1 MSGRRPQGRARTVAV
16 AASIAFH
23 VLVLAVLARFLVQVA
38 TYAEPPVVQVVL
50 VRPQTSPP
58 RPGPARA
65 ERRETSRRTPLQL
78 HAPVAAPPGVET
90 LPLAPEAAPLPDT
103 LPGDARQALR
113 GLAGCDSPR
122 LTREE
127 RERCDARRWA
137 KTGPPDPKLNLDLT
151 GRYAVNPE
159 PFLSRRP
166 TKGCRARA
174 TGDVDPMGDTGNA
187 RAGVTCVVPF

>member
-1 MSGRRPQGRARTVAV
+1 MSGRRPQGRARTLAV

-50 VRPQTSPP
+50 VSPHTSPP
-58 RPGPARA
+58 RPESART
-65 ERRETSRRTPLQL
+65 ERREAPRRTPLQL

-90 LPLAPEAAPLPDT
+90 LPLAPQAAPPPDA
-103 LPGDARQALR
+103 LPGAARQALR
-113 GLAGCDSPR
+113 GLAGCDNPR

-137 KTGPPDPKLNLDLT
+137 KAAPADPKLNLDLT